1 MVLLAACAVI
11 FIMHEAYAQQQL
23 AEPAVNENINA
34 ELNSNGIAY
43 ITHEVFNK
51 QLDSPVALIDG
62 TVSEIRVT
70 DMEGNAI
77 EYTFSNSDGTIYV
90 EDGNDYAVIKYKLE
104 DALLKEN
111 GAWVWAVN
119 HPGSIKFSYPEGVKL
134 VFINDSPVSINEKS
148 KYIQCHGCLMYMTY
162 VIDEPEYVLEIEWED
177 RIFMPK
183 VRTVGSIDSVDF
195 KQGEKSISFD
205 YVGEHFVT
213 MEMPQELLWNPYQVF
228 LGDTQILSHS
238 IEMEDG
244 TVQITFKPAESGTIT
259 IIGISVI
266 PEIPVAA
273 LVFVTIAGMSSAIIV
288 GRKYSSLPLL

>member
-1 MVLLAACAVI
+1 M
-11 FIMHEAYAQQQL
+11 
-23 AEPAVNENINA
+23 
-34 ELNSNGIAY
+34 S
-43 ITHEVFNK
+43 
-51 QLDSPVALIDG
+51 
-62 TVSEIRVT
+62 
-70 DMEGNAI
+70 
-77 EYTFSNSDGTIYV
+77 
-90 EDGNDYAVIKYKLE
+90 
-104 DALLKEN
+104 EN

-177 RIFMPK
+177 RI
-183 VRTVGSIDSVDF
+183 

-288 GRKYSSLPLL
+288 GRKYSSLP

>member
-1 MVLLAACAVI
+1 
-11 FIMHEAYAQQQL
+11 MHEAYAQQQL

-90 EDGNDYAVIKYKLE
+90 EDGNDYE
-104 DALLKEN
+104 
-111 GAWVWAVN
+111 
-119 HPGSIKFSYPEGVKL
+119 
-134 VFINDSPVSINEKS
+134 
-148 KYIQCHGCLMYMTY
+148 
-162 VIDEPEYVLEIEWED
+162 
-177 RIFMPK
+177 
-183 VRTVGSIDSVDF
+183 
-195 KQGEKSISFD
+195 GEKSISFD

-213 MEMPQELLWNPYQVF
+213 IEMPQELLWNPYQVF

-288 GRKYSSLPLL
+288 GRKYSSLP

>member
-1 MVLLAACAVI
+1 
-11 FIMHEAYAQQQL
+11 
-23 AEPAVNENINA
+23 
-34 ELNSNGIAY
+34 
-43 ITHEVFNK
+43 
-51 QLDSPVALIDG
+51 
-62 TVSEIRVT
+62 
-70 DMEGNAI
+70 
-77 EYTFSNSDGTIYV
+77 
-90 EDGNDYAVIKYKLE
+90 
-104 DALLKEN
+104 
-111 GAWVWAVN
+111 
-119 HPGSIKFSYPEGVKL
+119 
-134 VFINDSPVSINEKS
+134 
-148 KYIQCHGCLMYMTY
+148 MTY

-288 GRKYSSLPLL
+288 GRKYSSLP

>member
-1 MVLLAACAVI
+1 
-11 FIMHEAYAQQQL
+11 
-23 AEPAVNENINA
+23 
-34 ELNSNGIAY
+34 
-43 ITHEVFNK
+43 
-51 QLDSPVALIDG
+51 
-62 TVSEIRVT
+62 
-70 DMEGNAI
+70 
-77 EYTFSNSDGTIYV
+77 
-90 EDGNDYAVIKYKLE
+90 
-104 DALLKEN
+104 
-111 GAWVWAVN
+111 
-119 HPGSIKFSYPEGVKL
+119 
-134 VFINDSPVSINEKS
+134 
-148 KYIQCHGCLMYMTY
+148 MTY

-195 KQGEKSISFD
+195 RQGEKSISFD

-288 GRKYSSLPLL
+288 GRKYSSLP

>member
-1 MVLLAACAVI
+1 
-11 FIMHEAYAQQQL
+11 
-23 AEPAVNENINA
+23 
-34 ELNSNGIAY
+34 
-43 ITHEVFNK
+43 
-51 QLDSPVALIDG
+51 
-62 TVSEIRVT
+62 
-70 DMEGNAI
+70 
-77 EYTFSNSDGTIYV
+77 
-90 EDGNDYAVIKYKLE
+90 
-104 DALLKEN
+104 
-111 GAWVWAVN
+111 
-119 HPGSIKFSYPEGVKL
+119 
-134 VFINDSPVSINEKS
+134 
-148 KYIQCHGCLMYMTY
+148 MYMTY

-273 LVFVTIAGMSSAIIV
+273 LVFVTIAGMSSAIII
-288 GRKYSSLPLL
+288 GRKYSSLP

>member
-1 MVLLAACAVI
+1 
-11 FIMHEAYAQQQL
+11 MH
-23 AEPAVNENINA
+23 
-34 ELNSNGIAY
+34 
-43 ITHEVFNK
+43 
-51 QLDSPVALIDG
+51 PVKD
-62 TVSEIRVT
+62 
-70 DMEGNAI
+70 
-77 EYTFSNSDGTIYV
+77 
-90 EDGNDYAVIKYKLE
+90 
-104 DALLKEN
+104 
-111 GAWVWAVN
+111 N
-119 HPGSIKFSYPEGVKL
+119 HFHLSL
-134 VFINDSPVSINEKS
+134 
-148 KYIQCHGCLMYMTY
+148 
-162 VIDEPEYVLEIEWED
+162 DEPEYVLEIEWED

-213 MEMPQELLWNPYQVF
+213 IEMPQELLWNPYQVF

-288 GRKYSSLPLL
+288 GRKYSSLP

>member
-1 MVLLAACAVI
+1 
-11 FIMHEAYAQQQL
+11 
-23 AEPAVNENINA
+23 
-34 ELNSNGIAY
+34 
-43 ITHEVFNK
+43 
-51 QLDSPVALIDG
+51 
-62 TVSEIRVT
+62 
-70 DMEGNAI
+70 
-77 EYTFSNSDGTIYV
+77 
-90 EDGNDYAVIKYKLE
+90 
-104 DALLKEN
+104 
-111 GAWVWAVN
+111 
-119 HPGSIKFSYPEGVKL
+119 
-134 VFINDSPVSINEKS
+134 
-148 KYIQCHGCLMYMTY
+148 MYMTY

-288 GRKYSSLPLL
+288 GRKYSSLP

>member
-90 EDGNDYAVIKYKLE
+90 EDGNDYAIIKYKLE

-119 HPGSIKFSYPEGVKL
+119 HPGSIKFSYPDGVKL

-213 MEMPQELLWNPYQVF
+213 IEMPQELLWNPYQVF

-244 TVQITFKPAESGTIT
+244 TVQITFKPAE
-259 IIGISVI
+259 
-266 PEIPVAA
+266 
-273 LVFVTIAGMSSAIIV
+273 
-288 GRKYSSLPLL
+288 

>member
-1 MVLLAACAVI
+1 MVLLAACVAI
-11 FIMHEAYAQQQL
+11 FIMHEAYAQL
-23 AEPAVNENINA
+23 LPEPAVNENINA

-51 QLDSPVALIDG
+51 RLDSPVALIDG

-77 EYTFSNSDGTIYV
+77 EYTFSDSDGTIYV
-90 EDGNDYAVIKYKLE
+90 KDGNDYAIIKYKLE
-104 DALLKEN
+104 DVLLEKN

-134 VFINDSPVSINEKS
+134 VFINDTPVSINEES

-195 KQGEKSISFD
+195 KQGEKIISFD
-205 YVGEHFVT
+205 YVGEHFVHDRNAT
-213 MEMPQELLWNPYQVF
+213 RAFVESIPS
-228 LGDTQILSHS
+228 LSWLYTNS
-238 IEMEDG
+238 E
-244 TVQITFKPAESGTIT
+244 P
-259 IIGISVI
+259 
-266 PEIPVAA
+266 
-273 LVFVTIAGMSSAIIV
+273 SS
-288 GRKYSSLPLL
+288 

>member
-90 EDGNDYAVIKYKLE
+90 EDGNDYAIIKYKLE

-111 GAWVWAVN
+111 GAWVWASLHPVKDN
-119 HPGSIKFSYPEGVKL
+119 HFHLSL
-134 VFINDSPVSINEKS
+134 VLQSHLQSP
-148 KYIQCHGCLMYMTY
+148 YHQLPHQTPYTG
-162 VIDEPEYVLEIEWED
+162 D
-177 RIFMPK
+177 PK
-183 VRTVGSIDSVDF
+183 MH
-195 KQGEKSISFD
+195 
-205 YVGEHFVT
+205 Y
-213 MEMPQELLWNPYQVF
+213 L
-228 LGDTQILSHS
+228 
-238 IEMEDG
+238 
-244 TVQITFKPAESGTIT
+244 
-259 IIGISVI
+259 
-266 PEIPVAA
+266 
-273 LVFVTIAGMSSAIIV
+273 
-288 GRKYSSLPLL
+288 SSL

>member
-1 MVLLAACAVI
+1 M
-11 FIMHEAYAQQQL
+11 ER
-23 AEPAVNENINA
+23 
-34 ELNSNGIAY
+34 IASLC
-43 ITHEVFNK
+43 
-51 QLDSPVALIDG
+51 Q
-62 TVSEIRVT
+62 
-70 DMEGNAI
+70 
-77 EYTFSNSDGTIYV
+77 
-90 EDGNDYAVIKYKLE
+90 
-104 DALLKEN
+104 
-111 GAWVWAVN
+111 
-119 HPGSIKFSYPEGVKL
+119 
-134 VFINDSPVSINEKS
+134 
-148 KYIQCHGCLMYMTY
+148 
-162 VIDEPEYVLEIEWED
+162 
-177 RIFMPK
+177 RI
-183 VRTVGSIDSVDF
+183 GQSIDSVDF

-288 GRKYSSLPLL
+288 GRKYSSLP

>member
-1 MVLLAACAVI
+1 MKNVKYSSA
-11 FIMHEAYAQQQL
+11 
-23 AEPAVNENINA
+23 
-34 ELNSNGIAY
+34 
-43 ITHEVFNK
+43 
-51 QLDSPVALIDG
+51 
-62 TVSEIRVT
+62 T
-70 DMEGNAI
+70 DASCN
-77 EYTFSNSDGTIYV
+77 
-90 EDGNDYAVIKYKLE
+90 
-104 DALLKEN
+104 
-111 GAWVWAVN
+111 
-119 HPGSIKFSYPEGVKL
+119 
-134 VFINDSPVSINEKS
+134 
-148 KYIQCHGCLMYMTY
+148 MTY

-288 GRKYSSLPLL
+288 GRKYSSLP

>member
-1 MVLLAACAVI
+1 M
-11 FIMHEAYAQQQL
+11 
-23 AEPAVNENINA
+23 
-34 ELNSNGIAY
+34 
-43 ITHEVFNK
+43 
-51 QLDSPVALIDG
+51 
-62 TVSEIRVT
+62 
-70 DMEGNAI
+70 
-77 EYTFSNSDGTIYV
+77 
-90 EDGNDYAVIKYKLE
+90 
-104 DALLKEN
+104 DA
-111 GAWVWAVN
+111 
-119 HPGSIKFSYPEGVKL
+119 S
-134 VFINDSPVSINEKS
+134 
-148 KYIQCHGCLMYMTY
+148 CLTY
-162 VIDEPEYVLEIEWED
+162 VIDEPSILEIEWED

-288 GRKYSSLPLL
+288 GRKYSSLP

>member
-90 EDGNDYAVIKYKLE
+90 EDGNDYAVIKYKLAFL
-104 DALLKEN
+104 ALIKETDKQIIYSKVVETC
-111 GAWVWAVN
+111 A
-119 HPGSIKFSYPEGVKL
+119 YPR
-134 VFINDSPVSINEKS
+134 P
-148 KYIQCHGCLMYMTY
+148 T
-162 VIDEPEYVLEIEWED
+162 
-177 RIFMPK
+177 
-183 VRTVGSIDSVDF
+183 VRR
-195 KQGEKSISFD
+195 
-205 YVGEHFVT
+205 
-213 MEMPQELLWNPYQVF
+213 
-228 LGDTQILSHS
+228 
-238 IEMEDG
+238 
-244 TVQITFKPAESGTIT
+244 
-259 IIGISVI
+259 
-266 PEIPVAA
+266 VA
-273 LVFVTIAGMSSAIIV
+273 T
-288 GRKYSSLPLL
+288 

>member
-1 MVLLAACAVI
+1 MSFTGCKDDQSYGNIIMHICMVLLAACAVI

-77 EYTFSNSDGTIYV
+77 EYTFSNSDGTIFV
-90 EDGNDYAVIKYKLE
+90 KDGNDDAVIKYKLE

-244 TVQITFKPAESGTIT
+244 TVSYIMVKVVLYGKSIFNDVYSNTCC
-259 IIGISVI
+259 
-266 PEIPVAA
+266 
-273 LVFVTIAGMSSAIIV
+273 SSFMI
-288 GRKYSSLPLL
+288 

>member
-90 EDGNDYAVIKYKLE
+90 EDGNDYAVIKYKL

-111 GAWVWAVN
+111 GAWVWA
-119 HPGSIKFSYPEGVKL
+119 H
-134 VFINDSPVSINEKS
+134 
-148 KYIQCHGCLMYMTY
+148 IQ
-162 VIDEPEYVLEIEWED
+162 VLL
-177 RIFMPK
+177 FP
-183 VRTVGSIDSVDF
+183 TSA
-195 KQGEKSISFD
+195 
-205 YVGEHFVT
+205 
-213 MEMPQELLWNPYQVF
+213 F
-228 LGDTQILSHS
+228 LCSL
-238 IEMEDG
+238 
-244 TVQITFKPAESGTIT
+244 
-259 IIGISVI
+259 
-266 PEIPVAA
+266 
-273 LVFVTIAGMSSAIIV
+273 
-288 GRKYSSLPLL
+288 YSDPLLVS